1 MTSDRVPP
9 GVSSAVPNVA
19 RMYDYYLGGKDNFAA
34 DRQAAEK
41 VLSIIPEIR
50 GDARNSRAFLQR
62 AVRVLRQ
69 EGVDQY
75 LDIGSGL
82 PTSGHVH
89 EVIEGAKVVYVDND
103 AVVLAH
109 SRALLGHS
117 PDVTV
122 QEGDLRKPDAVIER
136 AADVLDF
143 SRPVALLVVS
153 LLHFVTDAEDPA
165 GLLHRYRDLLPA
177 GSHIVLTH
185 VAPDTMPSKADDV
198 SAVYQDATSPF
209 TARRRAAFAE
219 LLEGFDLLEPGIV
232 NTREWRP
239 DPDTDPSPVKGDY
252 HLCAVGRK
260 RA

>member
-1 MTSDRVPP
+1 MMSDRVPP
-9 GVSSAVPNVA
+9 GVSAAVPNVA
-19 RMYDYYLGGKDNFAA
+19 RMYDYYLGGKDNFAS
-34 DRQAAEK
+34 DRAAAEK

-62 AVRVLRQ
+62 AVRHLRQ
-69 EGVDQY
+69 AGVDQF

-82 PTSGHVH
+82 PTAGHVH
-89 EVIEGAKVVYVDND
+89 EVIEGAKIVYVDND
-103 AVVLAH
+103 SVVLTH

-122 QEGDLRKPDAVIER
+122 QEGDLRRPEAVMER
-136 AADVLDF
+136 AAEVLDF
-143 SRPVALLVVS
+143 SRPIALLVVS
-153 LLHFVTDAEDPA
+153 LLHFVTDAEDPV
-165 GLLHRYRDLLPA
+165 GIVHRYRDLLPA

-198 SAVYQDATSPF
+198 SAVYRNATSPF
-209 TARRRAAFAE
+209 TARRRSVFASM
-219 LLEGFDLLEPGIV
+219 LDGFDLLEPGVV

-239 DPDTDPSPVKGDY
+239 DPDTDPSPIDGDY

-260 RA
+260 RS